1 MQRGTLSDL
10 FELLSS
16 MRFAISLLTVL
27 GIASIIGTVI
37 QQGQPYNAYLNQF
50 GPFWFPVLEKT
61 GLYNLYN
68 TTWFVVILAFLVLS
82 TSLCIVR
89 QTAPMLR
96 EIRGYREHAR
106 EASLRQFAHQHGF
119 HTQITLADA
128 QARTLTYMRTSGF
141 SARSNARA
149 DGGVLIAA
157 KQGSASRSGYFLAH
171 GAIVLICIGGLLDGD
186 LPLRVQMALNGK
198 ASAAAGQL
206 IAEMPESSR
215 MSEDNWSFR
224 GNLFIPEGRSNR
236 TAVLRLGDGILL
248 QPLPFSVAL
257 TKFHIEHYDNG
268 SPSRFAS
275 DIVITDDIS
284 GETHA
289 HTLEVN
295 RPLTHRGVTLYQ
307 SGFEDGGS
315 MLRLTARSLS
325 ADDASPITELAGAVG
340 DTLAIETHE
349 QPYKLELTDFR
360 AFNVEDFSSE
370 SAGAATA
377 TGLARLEQHLGSGA
391 TATSRND
398 LRNLGPSFGYKL
410 RDAAGQAREFQNY
423 MMPVE
428 QRGAWFLISGMRE
441 TAGEAFRYIRFPL
454 DDEGRVDTWF
464 DIHQIFMDPKRHAQI
479 AARFAQRSLPE
490 ADGAT
495 RERLAATAQH
505 TASLFADRGYESVG
519 RFIEN
524 TIPAAEQE
532 RALGVFSKVLQGLAW
547 EAWLL
552 AREQAGL
559 TAPAMDD
566 RHVQFLGN
574 TLAALSDSR
583 FYGAPLYLQLT
594 DYTLR
599 QATVL
604 QVTRSPGKPLVYL
617 GSLLMVLGI
626 FAMLYIRERRLFVLI
641 KPDGDVLVA
650 LSTNRR
656 TMDVDDIFRRHASR
670 VHALLAPTSAT
681 TLPER
686 TS

>member
-1 MQRGTLSDL
+1 MQRGTLRDL

-50 GPFWFPVLEKT
+50 GPFWFPMLERT

-68 TTWFVVILAFLVLS
+68 TSWFVVILAFLVLS
-82 TSLCIVR
+82 TSLCIIR
-89 QTAPMLR
+89 QTTPMLR

-119 HTQITLADA
+119 RAGIAPADA
-128 QARTLTYMRTSGF
+128 QARVLTYMRDSGF

-171 GAIVLICIGGLLDGD
+171 GAIVLICVGGLLDGD
-186 LPLRVQMALNGK
+186 LPLRVRMALGGK
-198 ASAAAGQL
+198 ASTTAGQL
-206 IAEMPESSR
+206 IVEMPESSR
-215 MSEDNWSFR
+215 MGEDNWSFR

-275 DIVITDDIS
+275 DIVITDDAS
-284 GETHA
+284 GETLS

-315 MLRLTARSLS
+315 MLRLTARTLS
-325 ADDASPITELAGAVG
+325 ADASLATTQVEGAVG
-340 DTLAIETHE
+340 DSLAIEAGKH
-349 QPYKLELTDFR
+349 PYKLELTDFR
-360 AFNVEDFSSE
+360 AFNVEDFGSPTQE
-370 SAGAATA
+370 AETSAG
-377 TGLARLEQHLGSGA
+377 LAQLQRQLGSGA
-391 TATSRND
+391 ISASSRD

-410 RDAAGQAREFQNY
+410 RDAAGQAREFHNY

-441 TAGEAFRYIRFPL
+441 EAGTDFRYIRFPL
-454 DDEGRVDTWF
+454 DDDGRIDTWF
-464 DIHQIFMDPKRHAQI
+464 DIHKIFMDPRRHAQI
-479 AARFAQRSLPE
+479 AARFAQRSLPG
-490 ADGAT
+490 ADSAT
-495 RERLAATAQH
+495 RERFVATALH
-505 TASLFADRGYESVG
+505 TASLFAERGYEGVG
-519 RFIEN
+519 RFIES

-532 RALGVFSKVLQGLAW
+532 RAMDVFSKVLQGMVW

-559 TAPAMDD
+559 AEPVMDD
-566 RHVQFLGN
+566 KHALFLGN

-583 FYGAPLYLQLT
+583 FYGAPLYFQLT

-626 FAMLYIRERRLFVLI
+626 FAMLYIRERRLFVLV
-641 KPDGDVLVA
+641 KPDGDTLVA

-656 TMDVDDIFRRHASR
+656 TMDVDDIFRHHAESLR
-670 VHALLAPTSAT
+670 ARLAPASTDP
-681 TLPER
+681 LPEH
-686 TS
+686 TP

>member
-1 MQRGTLSDL
+1 MQRGTLRDL

-50 GPFWFPVLEKT
+50 GPFWFPILEAT

-82 TSLCIVR
+82 TSLCIIR

-119 HTQITLADA
+119 HADIPPAEA
-128 QARTLTYMRTSGF
+128 QARVLAYMRDSGF

-149 DGGVLIAA
+149 DAGTLIAA

-171 GAIVLICIGGLLDGD
+171 GAIVLICVGGLLDGD
-186 LPLRVQMALNGK
+186 LPLRVQMALGGK
-198 ASAAAGQL
+198 ASTSAGQL

-215 MSEDNWSFR
+215 MSEGNWSFR
-224 GNLFIPEGRSNR
+224 GNLFIPEGRANR

-275 DIVITDDIS
+275 DIVITDDAS
-284 GETHA
+284 GETVS

-295 RPLTHRGVTLYQ
+295 RPLTYQGVTLYQ

-315 MLRLTARSLS
+315 MLRLTARSLG
-325 ADDASPITELAGAVG
+325 ADAAPTATRLEGAVG
-340 DTLAIETHE
+340 DTLAIEAGK

-360 AFNVEDFSSE
+360 AFNVEDFTSQSP
-370 SAGAATA
+370 GADTA
-377 TGLARLEQHLGSGA
+377 SGLARLQQHLGSGA
-391 TATSRND
+391 TATSGRD

-410 RDAAGQAREFQNY
+410 RDAAGQAREFHNY

-441 TAGEAFRYIRFPL
+441 EAGADFRYIRFPL
-454 DDEGRVDTWF
+454 DDDGRVDTWF
-464 DIHQIFMDPKRHAQI
+464 DIHKVFMDPRRHAQI
-479 AARFAQRSLPE
+479 AARFAQRSLPG
-490 ADGAT
+490 ADSAT
-495 RERLAATAQH
+495 RERFVATALH
-505 TASLFADRGYESVG
+505 TASLFAERGYESVG
-519 RFIEN
+519 RFIES

-532 RALGVFSKVLQGLAW
+532 RAMDVFSKVLQGMVW

-552 AREQAGL
+552 AREEAGL
-559 TAPAMDD
+559 AELVMDD
-566 RHVQFLGN
+566 KHAQFLGN

-583 FYGAPLYLQLT
+583 FYGAPAYFQLT

-641 KPDGDVLVA
+641 KADGDTLVA

-656 TMDVDDIFRRHASR
+656 TMDVDDIFRHHAER
-670 VHALLAPTSAT
+670 LQALLAPASTDS
-681 TLPER
+681 LPEH
-686 TS
+686 TP